1 MDGVLITESA
11 TAELRAALA
20 DVSAALA
27 PLRVDTVSGA
37 VAAALTGTP
46 PPASVSAGCAALDRR
61 TRDIAARADELAASL
76 ALAWRIYQEADG
88 GAGADISALD
98 IAGTIISGLDI
109 AGVGR

>member
-27 PLRVDTVSGA
+27 PLRVDTVRGA
-37 VAAALTGTP
+37 VAAALAGSP
-46 PPASVSAGCAALDRR
+46 PPASVSAGCAALDRH

-88 GAGADISALD
+88 GAGADI
-98 IAGTIISGLDI
+98 AGVDISGFDI